1 MITCALLLAT
11 GHNGMY
17 DMVESYTSWATHI
30 TVWSYDIRGPNNQEL
45 WLVTGHDQLYDS
57 VELTS
62 CGTHK
67 SVKLWGSIDQ
77 QSGTLS
83 DHSLDIIDCMTPSS
97 LQVMGHVIVWSYAFQ
112 STNNQELWLVS
123 PGHNRLY
130 DNVKLTSHEA
140 QNNVKLQG
148 FSPSTTKE

>member
-1 MITCALLLAT
+1 MECMTWSNVHIMSHTYNSVKLWHQGTQTIRNSGWLPHMINCMIVSSLWVV
-11 GHNGMY
+11 GH
-17 DMVESYTSWATHI
+17 
-30 TVWSYDIRGPNNQEL
+30 IR
-45 WLVTGHDQLYDS
+45 
-57 VELTS
+57 
-62 CGTHK
+62 K